1 MTTITIDG
9 VEHNV
14 DNLSEDQKNVM
25 SHVQIADT
33 EIARM
38 HQLIAVLTTGRQA
51 YINELGQALN
61 EDDGEDFV
69 EDTN

>member
-1 MTTITIDG
+1 MTTVTIDG
-9 VEHNV
+9 VEH
-14 DNLSEDQKNVM
+14 DIEALSDDQKNVM
-25 SHVQIADT
+25 GHVQIADQ

-61 EDDGEDFV
+61 KEDDEDFI
-69 EDTN
+69 EDK

>member
-14 DNLSEDQKNVM
+14 DNISDDKKNVIG
-25 SHVQIADT
+25 HVQVADQ

-61 EDDGEDFV
+61 QEDEDFV
-69 EDTN
+69 EDE